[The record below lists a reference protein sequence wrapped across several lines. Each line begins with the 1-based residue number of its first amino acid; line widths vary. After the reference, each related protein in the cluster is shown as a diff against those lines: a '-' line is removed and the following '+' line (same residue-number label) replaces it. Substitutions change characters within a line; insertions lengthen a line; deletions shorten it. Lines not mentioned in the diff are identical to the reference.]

1 MVNYWRFRYVDYVY
15 RMVTCMRSLGHRVP
29 WPMGART
36 FREFLKM
43 VDEKSVEWRGVD
55 WESKR

>member
-15 RMVTCMRSLGHRVP
+15 RTVTCMRSLGHRVP

-43 VDEKSVEWRGVD
+43 VDEKFREWSARGC
-55 WESKR
+55 ESKR